1 VVAEGPA
8 TVLWVPVTVTGWY
21 GGKERAV
28 ELVSDTALW
37 YHTGLPPV
45 PLRWVLIRDPK
56 EEFETQALLCTDLRA
71 DPERVIRW
79 FVRRWRMEATFQEV
93 RRRLGFETQ
102 RQWSE
107 KKAIRRTAAP
117 ALLGLFSLLT
127 LLAHRRMQRRVAGNV
142 RRSAW

>member
-56 EEFETQALLCTDLRA
+56 EEFETQAFCCA
-71 DPERVIRW
+71 PISGPIRN
-79 FVRRWRMEATFQEV
+79 
-93 RRRLGFETQ
+93 G
-102 RQWSE
+102 S
-107 KKAIRRTAAP
+107 
-117 ALLGLFSLLT
+117 S
-127 LLAHRRMQRRVAGNV
+127 AG
-142 RRSAW
+142 S